1 MERYDRQM
9 EESRKLRKTYEAEE
23 QALMDEAAVTNV
35 QSADRSSQWEQKV
48 NRSLERV
55 SDVHDIY
62 GL

>member
-35 QSADRSSQWEQKV
+35 QSADRSSEWEQKV

-62 GL
+62 GP